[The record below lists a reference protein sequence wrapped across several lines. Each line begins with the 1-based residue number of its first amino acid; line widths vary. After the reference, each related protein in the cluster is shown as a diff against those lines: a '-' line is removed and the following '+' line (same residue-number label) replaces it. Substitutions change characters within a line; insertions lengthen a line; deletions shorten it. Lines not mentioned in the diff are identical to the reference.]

1 MDLRVVVGLN
11 VQRIR
16 RQQALS
22 QEELSFRS
30 GFTRSY
36 LSGLE
41 AGRRNPTILSLEK
54 IASALGASV
63 EDLLRRRSSA
73 SWDAAPDQDFD
84 IDLKRQRQD
93 FHGVHGRR
101 VLFALELADIVAIK
115 PGKIGELLLRQARR
129 LSKQPQIAGKNR
141 PQPHRVRQSDRSL

>member
-16 RQQALS
+16 REQALS

-63 EDLLRRRSSA
+63 EDLIHRLEKDTAARDKAAADGATKKRKAA
-73 SWDAAPDQDFD
+73 S
-84 IDLKRQRQD
+84 
-93 FHGVHGRR
+93 
-101 VLFALELADIVAIK
+101 
-115 PGKIGELLLRQARR
+115 
-129 LSKQPQIAGKNR
+129 
-141 PQPHRVRQSDRSL
+141 

>member
-16 RQQALS
+16 REQALS

-41 AGRRNPTILSLEK
+41 AGRRNPTILSLAK
-54 IASALGASV
+54 VASALGASV
-63 EDLLRRRSSA
+63 EDLIRQQRT
-73 SWDAAPDQDFD
+73 DA
-84 IDLKRQRQD
+84 
-93 FHGVHGRR
+93 
-101 VLFALELADIVAIK
+101 
-115 PGKIGELLLRQARR
+115 
-129 LSKQPQIAGKNR
+129 
-141 PQPHRVRQSDRSL
+141 

>member
-16 RQQALS
+16 REQTLS

-41 AGRRNPTILSLEK
+41 AGRRNPTILSLAK

-63 EDLLRRRSSA
+63 DDLIRQPTKGTAARSKV
-73 SWDAAPDQDFD
+73 APGRVAD
-84 IDLKRQRQD
+84 KRKL
-93 FHGVHGRR
+93 G
-101 VLFALELADIVAIK
+101 
-115 PGKIGELLLRQARR
+115 
-129 LSKQPQIAGKNR
+129 S
-141 PQPHRVRQSDRSL
+141 

>member
-16 RQQALS
+16 REQALS

-63 EDLLRRRSSA
+63 EDLIRQPPKGTVARNE
-73 SWDAAPDQDFD
+73 AA
-84 IDLKRQRQD
+84 
-93 FHGVHGRR
+93 
-101 VLFALELADIVAIK
+101 ALEVNEK
-115 PGKIGELLLRQARR
+115 RKSGP
-129 LSKQPQIAGKNR
+129 
-141 PQPHRVRQSDRSL
+141 